1 MKIIQTIF
9 IAASLLLI
17 AVWVLAWT
25 PVLDVLPDAVKKFI
39 FVFGGLLTFVVPL
52 LVIGLILLWA
62 SWYYQRKKSENIEN
76 ADG

>member
-1 MKIIQTIF
+1 MKIIQPIF

-25 PVLDVLPDAVKKFI
+25 PVLDVLPDAVKQFI
-39 FVFGGLLTFVVPL
+39 FVFGGLLMFVVPL